1 MKNSSIPIKRENS
14 LLHSVEPGMRLKRIC
29 IVSEALR
36 NPFDEGVKLF
46 VFNFIKALTVDFEV
60 LAVGR
65 FDNVD
70 GEIEKVCS
78 KALPQNRL
86 FISFNLRSKIRA
98 FNPDLIFYLPTAQA
112 TIYSFLRARV
122 LKFYARGARTVL
134 ITLQPRRYTAIIKKI
149 VPFVAPDLVL
159 AQSAK
164 TQQALNGLGCTV
176 RRIASGVDLQKFKPA
191 SRSRKEVLRRKYGL
205 AADRFVVLHVGHINR
220 NRNMHFLDQIQRLEA
235 VQAVVVGSSTY
246 SEDRQLAAD
255 LKAAGVVVI
264 TGYLKRIEEL
274 YQCADCYL
282 FPVFSEGAC
291 IEIPLS
297 VLEAMACNLP
307 VVTTRYGGLPDLIR
321 PREDFRYAA
330 SDAEML
336 AEIDWLK
343 EKSDPRTREL
353 VERFSWSN
361 VFRSALAESMVN

>member
-1 MKNSSIPIKRENS
+1 
-14 LLHSVEPGMRLKRIC
+14 MRRKRIC

-46 VFNFIKALTVDFEV
+46 VFNFVKALAADCDV

-65 FDNVD
+65 ADHVG
-70 GEIEKVCS
+70 GEIARVYA
-78 KALPQNRL
+78 KALPENRL
-86 FISFNLRSKIRA
+86 FISRYLRSKIRA
-98 FNPDLIFYLPTAQA
+98 FNPELIFYLPPAQA

-122 LKFYARGARTVL
+122 LKLYGRGARTVL
-134 ITLQPRRYTAIIKKI
+134 ITLQPRRYPVVVKKI
-149 VPFVAPDLVL
+149 VPFVAPDLIL
-159 AQSAK
+159 AQSAQ
-164 TQQALNGLGCTV
+164 TQQALNGLGCAV
-176 RRIASGVDLQKFKPA
+176 RRIASGVDLQKFTPVD
-191 SRSRKEVLRRKYGL
+191 RSCKEALRRKYGL
-205 AADRFVVLHVGHINR
+205 AADRYVVLHVGHINR
-220 NRNMHFLDQIQRLEA
+220 NRNMQFLDQIQRLAA

-246 SEDRQLAAD
+246 PEDRQLAAD

-264 TGYLKRIEEL
+264 TGYLERIEEL

-307 VVTTRYGGLPDLIR
+307 VVTTRYGGLPGLIR
-321 PREDFRYAA
+321 AREDFRYAA

-336 AEIDWLK
+336 AQLNLLK
-343 EKSDPRTREL
+343 EKSGPRTREL
-353 VERFSWSN
+353 VEHFSWSN